1 VRAAVGVGA
10 AVLRPAGP
18 SKRTSNSRRTVAM
31 SMRTL
36 AALMLSMI
44 LLTTTLFALALAQSR
59 DLPPQ
64 TPVNRA
70 AGVDRWV
77 DIGGR

>member
-1 VRAAVGVGA
+1 
-10 AVLRPAGP
+10 
-18 SKRTSNSRRTVAM
+18 
-31 SMRTL
+31 MRTL

-59 DLPPQ
+59 DLPPA
-64 TPVNRA
+64 TSVNKA
-70 AGVDRWV
+70 AGLDRPL